1 MDSDSY
7 GRVGGMIEGPDI
19 EGTPQENQQETTNL
33 DPWELSESEPLTKEH
48 THTETRPLH
57 ICSKQ
62 AA

>member
-1 MDSDSY
+1 
-7 GRVGGMIEGPDI
+7 MIEGPDI